1 MNQETNDLIERP
13 YQEIVDDILTAIV
26 GGVVNEPIIF
36 DLKILLYPLAE
47 PAQDVRKITGS
58 AKGESSYTFQK
69 GIDFTFSAK
78 GNIITWLEEGT
89 CPDDGT
95 IFYVDYLRK
104 ESRSPLTDV
113 NVGSVS
119 RTLCEAVGREIATV
133 YQQINLAYL
142 SAFIDTAEGKSLD
155 LVVAILGIQRLT
167 KEYAVGQVTF
177 FRDTSVEGNITIQ
190 DGALL
195 RTKDGKIFR
204 TTQLCTLQ
212 RGQVRINVAIRSTD
226 KFKGD
231 DGRVEA
237 GSITELAVPIA
248 GISRVTNFDATFL
261 GAGDETDDELRSR
274 AKAAMRAA
282 GSGTLAAIAQAVF
295 ENRATLSEVRDPNG
309 PPDKRSDPGTVML
322 MVECEPERFSG
333 LRAKIEETRAAGV
346 HATVIA
352 HYIFFKPRVQAK
364 TTAGAGL
371 TPAGKAK
378 IIDDIIAAIQAYTD
392 GLSSGDPAKG
402 QDILKA
408 IGKVKDVSEPKI
420 KDVMTWRTDLGQTDA
435 DTTVDIIMKA
445 ILNAPSGDQDALK
458 RSIAEA
464 ISSEASSASATD
476 ERIADRKLVQ
486 GSSGERATDDQIMI
500 GNFQIAA
507 TVDGERWW
515 VALDMEPADV
525 LLKEA

>member
-1 MNQETNDLIERP
+1 MNQNTADLIDRP
-13 YQEIVDDILTAIV
+13 YQEIVDDILTAVV

-36 DLKILLYPLAE
+36 DLKILLYPLSE
-47 PAQDVRKITGS
+47 PALDVRKITGS
-58 AKGESSYTFQK
+58 AKGERSYTFQK
-69 GIDFTFSAK
+69 GIDFTFSAI
-78 GNIITWLEEGT
+78 GNIITWQE
-89 CPDDGT
+89 DGT
-95 IFYVDYLRK
+95 SPIDGSTFYVDYLRK

-119 RTLCEAVGREIATV
+119 RTLCEAIGREIATV

-142 SAFIDTAEGKSLD
+142 SAFIDTAEDKSLD
-155 LVVAILGIQRLT
+155 MVVAILGLQRLT

-177 FRDTSVEGNITIQ
+177 FRDPAVEGNITIQ
-190 DGALL
+190 DGTLL

-204 TTQLCTLQ
+204 TTQLSTLQ

-231 DGRVEA
+231 DGRVES

-295 ENRATLSEVRDPNG
+295 EDRATLSEVMDPNG

-346 HATVIA
+346 YASVVA
-352 HYIFFKPRVQAK
+352 HYVFFKLRVQAK
-364 TTAGAGL
+364 ITAGL
-371 TPAGKAK
+371 PPAGKAK
-378 IIDDIIAAIQAYTD
+378 VIDDIIAAVQAYTD
-392 GLSSGDPAKG
+392 GLGSGDSAMG
-402 QDILKA
+402 QDVLKA
-408 IGKVKDVSEPKI
+408 IEKVKDVSEPKI
-420 KDVMTWRTDLGQTDA
+420 KDVVTWRTDLGPSSA
-435 DTTVDIIMKA
+435 DTTVDLIMKA
-445 ILNAPSGDQDALK
+445 IESSPSGDQDALR
-458 RSIAEA
+458 RSITDA
-464 ISSEASSASATD
+464 ITAEASSTSPTG
-476 ERIADRKLVQ
+476 ERIVDRNLVQ
-486 GSSGERATDDQIMI
+486 GSPGERATDDQIMN

-515 VALDMEPADV
+515 VVLDMEPADV